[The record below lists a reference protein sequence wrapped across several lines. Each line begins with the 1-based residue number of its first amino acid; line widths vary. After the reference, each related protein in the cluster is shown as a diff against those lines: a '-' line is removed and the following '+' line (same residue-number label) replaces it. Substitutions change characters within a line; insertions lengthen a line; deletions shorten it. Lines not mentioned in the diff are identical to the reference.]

1 MATGRNGAR
10 DAIRRVHE
18 LLCEGYTDVV
28 DADLSKYFDT
38 IPHAELLRCVARRIS
53 DRQVLK
59 TIKMWLKTP
68 VEERDENGKRR
79 MTGGKRSKRGTP
91 QGGVISPLLANLY
104 MNRFLKY
111 WRQKGKGVEC
121 RAVIINYADDF
132 VILSRGGAAEALEW
146 TDGTMARI
154 GLTLN
159 REKTTLVKAKQ
170 QRFDFLGYTF
180 GPYRFKKDGHGYLGA
195 APSRKSV
202 ARLKRKVHEVL
213 RPSAV
218 GTWEQVSG
226 RLNRVLLGWSNY
238 FSYGTRLM
246 AYRAVDNHVCERVRG
261 FLRRRKKV
269 SSRGAG
275 RFSDQVVFGE
285 LGVVRL
291 RRIHVGPPPATA

>member
-104 MNRFLKY
+104 MNRFLTY
-111 WRQKGKGVEC
+111 WRQKGKGVEW

-291 RRIHVGPPPATA
+291 RRIHVGPPLATA